1 MTAPVTY
8 DAQRWRRAHVQDEAA
23 LAQVAEEMAGAT
35 AIGVDLEMG
44 QRVERRPG
52 GQQEWLHVLALVQI
66 ASNDLSVIVDPL
78 RCTDLSA
85 LAPLMTGKTRKVFLG
100 GGQDVALLEKA
111 GIPARN
117 IVDVGE
123 IGLAIFGR
131 REDGMAALSRRMFGI
146 SLDKTL
152 RRTDWL
158 VRPLNPTLL
167 TYAYRD
173 AELTLTIYQWFRE
186 HFPDVVEAH
195 ERVLLDPPLP
205 PGTAEWLAAAFTRT
219 SGEAYVAAME
229 RDLDPRTHGDQLG
242 SDLRQTLQQVSAPR
256 MVNKLV
262 RIATDLGVEQA
273 VPDILPLANSPS
285 SLVRASVARAIGRLA
300 DPEVGAEPLE
310 KLKED
315 PIEEV
320 RKVAAT
326 ALKEM
331 RKRAAEE
338 EESTPDEE
346 ETAEEGASLNSEA
359 RLALQ
364 HLLEQMQDEPTQGAS

>member
-1 MTAPVTY
+1 
-8 DAQRWRRAHVQDEAA
+8 
-23 LAQVAEEMAGAT
+23 
-35 AIGVDLEMG
+35 
-44 QRVERRPG
+44 
-52 GQQEWLHVLALVQI
+52 
-66 ASNDLSVIVDPL
+66 
-78 RCTDLSA
+78 
-85 LAPLMTGKTRKVFLG
+85 
-100 GGQDVALLEKA
+100 
-111 GIPARN
+111 
-117 IVDVGE
+117 
-123 IGLAIFGR
+123 
-131 REDGMAALSRRMFGI
+131 
-146 SLDKTL
+146 
-152 RRTDWL
+152 
-158 VRPLNPTLL
+158 
-167 TYAYRD
+167 
-173 AELTLTIYQWFRE
+173 
-186 HFPDVVEAH
+186 
-195 ERVLLDPPLP
+195 
-205 PGTAEWLAAAFTRT
+205 
-219 SGEAYVAAME
+219 ME